1 MSNLFNNEPVKR
13 VQSVIS
19 RFSNNLKI
27 QILKN
32 TAKTAQ
38 DASKALNCETGAIIK
53 SLVLRKN
60 DLYFLCLVSGDK
72 RCSLNKLK
80 KISNV
85 KDLRMADAKKVKEI
99 TGFTIGGVS
108 PVGSNI
114 KLETLI
120 DHNLKKFDNLYGA
133 AGHPNAI
140 FKISFN
146 DLQKITSGK
155 IMDITE

>member
-1 MSNLFNNEPVKR
+1 MNDILNNEPVKR
-13 VQSVIS
+13 VQSEINK
-19 RFSNNLKI
+19 FNKNIKL

-32 TAKTAQ
+32 TARTAQ
-38 DASKALNCETGAIIK
+38 DASKALDCEIGAIIK
-53 SLVLRKN
+53 SLIVRKN
-60 DLYFLCLVSGDK
+60 DLYFLCLVSGDR

-85 KDLRMADAKKVKEI
+85 KDVSMADAQKVKEV

-108 PVGSNI
+108 PIGLKN

-120 DHNLKKFDNLYGA
+120 DKNLGRFNSLYGA

>member
-1 MSNLFNNEPVKR
+1 MNDILNNEPVKR
-13 VQSVIS
+13 VQSEINK
-19 RFSNNLKI
+19 FNKNIKL

-32 TAKTAQ
+32 TARTAQ
-38 DASKALNCETGAIIK
+38 DASKALDCEIGAIIK
-53 SLVLRKN
+53 SLIVRKN
-60 DLYFLCLVSGDK
+60 DLYFLCLVSGDR

-85 KDLRMADAKKVKEI
+85 KDISMADAQKVKEV

-108 PVGSNI
+108 PIGLKN

-120 DHNLKKFDNLYGA
+120 DKNLGRFNSLYGA